1 MGCPVST
8 TIIASLLV
16 GAVLALRFKV
26 FILVPTILAAWAVL
40 TGIGLA
46 WEITAAWI
54 ALEIAVVTTALQVG
68 YSQSPAAGGVPCCW
82 RGSRFLLAELFPFM
96 FLRTL
101 PVGFMASLLTAA
113 LLLSMSDLAIAQ
125 RSGVRSGVIGS
136 APTDSARSGVIGGG
150 YRGARSVG
158 ASEGLGSIRTSS
170 SASRLTAGA
179 SGS

>member
-1 MGCPVST
+1 VSA

-68 YSQSPAAGGVPCCW
+68 YLSP
-82 RGSRFLLAELFPFM
+82 
-96 FLRTL
+96 
-101 PVGFMASLLTAA
+101 
-113 LLLSMSDLAIAQ
+113 LLLEGLAIPP
-125 RSGVRSGVIGS
+125 S
-136 APTDSARSGVIGGG
+136 
-150 YRGARSVG
+150 
-158 ASEGLGSIRTSS
+158 
-170 SASRLTAGA
+170 
-179 SGS
+179 